1 VRLTIVG
8 SAAAWARGPDEPS
21 SCYLVEGDEGAIVL
35 DLGQGSFG
43 TLRARR
49 RPETLAAVFVSHLH
63 PDHCVDLIALRHYLR
78 YEAAAAP
85 GTIELH
91 APAGLPER
99 FDALFGE
106 PRFLADL
113 PFTPLVPRQVVTG
126 GLRVTIAPV
135 THTDASFA
143 FRVSS
148 AVEAAGAGLVYSGDC
163 GVARDLLPLLRP
175 GDTLLVEASFGSGPV
190 PPGALHLDAPGIAEI
205 VRESRPGQVLLTH
218 IQMGFDPAAAADVVR
233 GATAAPVCVVEP
245 GERVTI

>member
-43 TLRARR
+43 SLRARR

-91 APAGLPER
+91 APARLPER

-113 PFTPLVPRQVVTG
+113 RFTPLLPGQVVTG

-163 GVARDLLPLLRP
+163 GNADDLLPLLRP
-175 GDTLLVEASFGSGPV
+175 GDTLLAEASFGAENV
-190 PPGALHLDAPGIAEI
+190 PGGVAHLDARTAARIAARAHAGRL
-205 VRESRPGQVLLTH
+205 VLTH
-218 IQMGFDPAAAADVVR
+218 VQPTVDPQRALAAATEAWDGETQLAQR
-233 GATAAPVCVVEP
+233 GLELQ
-245 GERVTI
+245 I